1 MNMTSFKTPCPQ
13 QLSEFMGDGPRQREI
28 RERTP
33 ISEFSIESKSFASVF
48 FQLFLVSCD
57 LGTKL
62 SDSNAIGGQLS
73 LGPPGFQSE
82 LLVVSKEGVGGG
94 ASSVRRRLERY
105 KKISRRTGLSTSWK
119 DGRDPP
125 SAVLERVSFSFLE
138 LEFPC
143 AMDPKLTRGSVR
155 SGP

>member
-1 MNMTSFKTPCPQ
+1 MNMTSFKNPCPQ
-13 QLSEFMGDGPRQREI
+13 QLSEFMRDGPRQREI

-82 LLVVSKEGVGGG
+82 LLMVSKEGVGGG
-94 ASSVRRRLERY
+94 ASEPLGSFICR
-105 KKISRRTGLSTSWK
+105 KSWK
-119 DGRDPP
+119 ARPFIATSSD
-125 SAVLERVSFSFLE
+125 FFL
-138 LEFPC
+138 
-143 AMDPKLTRGSVR
+143 S
-155 SGP
+155 